1 MKRGLDIGG
10 GQCAVLEPRQAEEGI
25 HMRAVAV
32 IQHWVS
38 EPRRGEKGSLLWRE
52 QQ

>member
-1 MKRGLDIGG
+1 MA
-10 GQCAVLEPRQAEEGI
+10 QSLEPRQAEEGI

-38 EPRRGEKGSLLWRE
+38 EPRRGEKGILAVEGAAVGDWLHRGN
-52 QQ
+52 